1 MCNIPK
7 LKGKEQSIY
16 KPHDLWSPEDD
27 QIFLK
32 YCSDKRMQCYH
43 AISRDTS
50 VRPSEILKLRV
61 KEINSKLARDKT
73 YAEICVNGKTGSR
86 IIPLFNSIPYIKDWI
101 NNHPQPGNPNALLI
115 PSMNRAAFGR
125 KLSSLSLYEIYYKYQ
140 TRRFPHLLNDENV
153 PIEDKNKIRELLKKP
168 WNPYIRCHTGL
179 TEKSKMRHINEHQL
193 RQHAGWSPRSQ
204 MHLKYI
210 HYYDNESSDSLLQ
223 AYGLV
228 TGEQEQAKTLN
239 YKQCPG
245 CNEPNKPDN
254 RLCAKCKMVL
264 TYDAYNETLEI
275 QKQKDESFN
284 AMEKQVNL
292 MQSEL
297 QNLISALGNMDGD
310 KKNSFA
316 KDLFQSGILEVEN
329 KVV

>member
-1 MCNIPK
+1 
-7 LKGKEQSIY
+7 
-16 KPHDLWSPEDD
+16 
-27 QIFLK
+27 
-32 YCSDKRMQCYH
+32 
-43 AISRDTS
+43 
-50 VRPSEILKLRV
+50 
-61 KEINSKLARDKT
+61 
-73 YAEICVNGKTGSR
+73 
-86 IIPLFNSIPYIKDWI
+86 
-101 NNHPQPGNPNALLI
+101 
-115 PSMNRAAFGR
+115 
-125 KLSSLSLYEIYYKYQ
+125 
-140 TRRFPHLLNDENV
+140 
-153 PIEDKNKIRELLKKP
+153 
-168 WNPYIRCHTGL
+168 
-179 TEKSKMRHINEHQL
+179 
-193 RQHAGWSPRSQ
+193 
-204 MHLKYI
+204 
-210 HYYDNESSDSLLQ
+210 
-223 AYGLV
+223 
-228 TGEQEQAKTLN
+228 LN